1 MALAIRT
8 VDAPETFDLGGQ
20 STQTLQTLIEH
31 AFREPFSSIQRVTL
45 VTGAGKLGRQ
55 KYDPA
60 AAKIVTSTLLQLGFV
75 EDRGASAVIECAG
88 SYKSQHDTGKNLK
101 TVVVFPKVEVADV
114 SEGLQGLS
122 LSGGGGPSLLPTDSP
137 AYKIVMANNTVLER
151 MLQSKCPSWSQKK
164 EVAAIL
170 DDLMVQIQSLDTKL
184 MHGTVLTAPEQD
196 LYDTASAQIVEQK
209 QQALKD
215 LMHHHVDTGQITAAE
230 RTLLL
235 NQVQERVQA
244 LDAEITASVGKPV
257 KLEKLHQKRSKL
269 SERKDKLSQIT
280 PQQPTPLKNHAD
292 MMQLRKEMIPLLEIQ
307 KNGAGR
313 LLSVKESQ
321 AVGHLEELQAETIEL
336 EVRPFVLCVG
346 MVGRIGTELSR
357 GLQAY
362 PSPMQLHSPTQSDF
376 FSDSLQQAS
385 RGWFESDEAFDARL
399 LASRKAVAATAKT
412 KKSSTKSTKVASG
425 GSLPASAKWVVPG
438 GARGKKTAAAKP
450 KSQAPRGGGVFAAMM
465 MDSDSD

>member
-1 MALAIRT
+1 
-8 VDAPETFDLGGQ
+8 
-20 STQTLQTLIEH
+20 
-31 AFREPFSSIQRVTL
+31 
-45 VTGAGKLGRQ
+45 
-55 KYDPA
+55 
-60 AAKIVTSTLLQLGFV
+60 
-75 EDRGASAVIECAG
+75 
-88 SYKSQHDTGKNLK
+88 
-101 TVVVFPKVEVADV
+101 
-114 SEGLQGLS
+114 
-122 LSGGGGPSLLPTDSP
+122 
-137 AYKIVMANNTVLER
+137 
-151 MLQSKCPSWSQKK
+151 
-164 EVAAIL
+164 
-170 DDLMVQIQSLDTKL
+170 
-184 MHGTVLTAPEQD
+184 
-196 LYDTASAQIVEQK
+196 
-209 QQALKD
+209 
-215 LMHHHVDTGQITAAE
+215 
-230 RTLLL
+230 
-235 NQVQERVQA
+235 
-244 LDAEITASVGKPV
+244 
-257 KLEKLHQKRSKL
+257 
-269 SERKDKLSQIT
+269 
-280 PQQPTPLKNHAD
+280 
-292 MMQLRKEMIPLLEIQ
+292 MQLRKEMIPLLEIQ